1 MKDYLKL
8 RIPYRVR
15 IHGGGC
21 DVSARATHHT
31 GKKDRLITNKSAF
44 SAKAELGN
52 VPFSTIER
60 KQMSTKTN
68 FKRIAVVAVA
78 SLGLGVFT
86 SIAPANAAPTTTTAT
101 PWEVTLA
108 YAKSANTGTQLLGG
122 VVTLTYTETATTA
135 AAAIVGNITSSGVG
149 NINSAVKTTGAT
161 ADVAQLGTVSGTET
175 FPNTGVSRVT
185 TDAQTD
191 DLNVYTVTVTSTVA
205 GTQTLTA
212 TINDANGTPI
222 SSKTATVTWVATG
235 AGVGVN
241 AANSTLYVDTDS
253 TCITGQTSKATDAAA
268 AAAVT
273 LVRVAAASPSSTLCV
288 IARDASN
295 NLVPL
300 ASATAISTL
309 GGSGS
314 GSGTLSSGRY
324 KWTVAGITGI
334 TGTAAITAILVDTY
348 GNAVTLSTSLNYY
361 GTLAS
366 LSLANI
372 GYAATPGGT
381 APASTDATADVVA
394 DGAGLPGKVASK
406 GIYLAVV
413 GKDATGNVIDLVPSS
428 TPDSF
433 TLDSDKVAGAPVAG
447 ASDTLG
453 TTAAMSTGASDISAA
468 SFGTNV
474 ALVTCGAKAEKVTVN
489 VRGLTSA
496 SARVTSNDVV
506 VYCSGAVDK
515 VTVTAAGTSV
525 NVDVT
530 DANGYPVADGTSVA
544 LAASNGSVVAPST
557 KTTANGKFATAATF
571 IANSTAA
578 TSSVTAIVGDKSGT
592 SAAVKG
598 SGTSIEA
605 QIASML
611 KLINKIMKRLNIR

>member
-44 SAKAELGN
+44 STKAELGN

-149 NINSAVKTTGAT
+149 NINSAVKTTGVS
-161 ADVAQLGTVSGTET
+161 ADIAQLGTVSGTET

-185 TDAQTD
+185 TEAVTD
-191 DLNVYTVTVTSTVA
+191 QLNVYTVTVTSTVA

-212 TINDANGTPI
+212 TINDTNGTPI

-241 AANSTLYVDTDS
+241 AANSTLSMNLDGSCDS
-253 TCITGQTSKATDAAA
+253 TGSNKATDLTGLAAEN
-268 AAAVT
+268 VT
-273 LVRVAAASPSSTLCV
+273 RVAASTARTVCI

-295 NLVPL
+295 NLVTL
-300 ASATAISTL
+300 GSATAVSSL
-309 GGSGS
+309 GATVSASGS
-314 GSGTLSSGRY
+314 AGRYSGTL
-324 KWTVAGITGI
+324 TPVTGL
-334 TGTAAITAILVDTY
+334 TGTATITAILIDSY
-348 GNAVTLSTSLNYY
+348 GNAATLSTTLTYY
-361 GTLAS
+361 GTLAT
-366 LSLANI
+366 LALANV

-381 APASTDATADVVA
+381 APNVSAYADAAGDATSK
-394 DGAGLPGKVASK
+394 PGKVTSS
-406 GIYLAVV
+406 GIWLAVV
-413 GKDATGNVIDLVPSS
+413 GKDATGNVIDLAA
-428 TPDSF
+428 TPGTPSF
-433 TLDSDKVAGAPVAG
+433 TLDSDKVAGAPAAG

-453 TTAAMSTGASDISAA
+453 TAAAMSTASAGFDISPAV
-468 SFGTNV
+468 FGSNI
-474 ALVTCGAKAEKVTVN
+474 AIITCGTKAEKVTVN
-489 VRGLTSA
+489 VRGIGTA
-496 SARVTSNDVV
+496 SATVTSNPVT

-515 VTVTAAGTSV
+515 VTVTASGTSV

-530 DANGYPVADGTSVA
+530 DANSYPVADGTSVA

-557 KTTANGKFATAATF
+557 KTTVNGKFASGATF

-578 TSSVTAIVGDKSGT
+578 TSSVTEIVGDKSGT

>member
-1 MKDYLKL
+1 
-8 RIPYRVR
+8 
-15 IHGGGC
+15 
-21 DVSARATHHT
+21 
-31 GKKDRLITNKSAF
+31 
-44 SAKAELGN
+44 
-52 VPFSTIER
+52 
-60 KQMSTKTN
+60 MSTKTN

-86 SIAPANAAPTTTTAT
+86 SIAPANAALVAATTTTT
-101 PWEVTLA
+101 PWAVTAA
-108 YAKSANTGTQLLGG
+108 YSSSSNTATQVVGGT
-122 VVTLTYTETATTA
+122 VTLTYSETVQTDDTGDAAIFGNITSTGVGQITNAADTTDAEDAVTIKALGTTATTA
-135 AAAIVGNITSSGVG
+135 V
-149 NINSAVKTTGAT
+149 
-161 ADVAQLGTVSGTET
+161 

-185 TDAQTD
+185 VDAVNAAA
-191 DLNVYTVTVTSTVA
+191 LVVYTVTVSSTVA

-212 TINDANGTPI
+212 SMNNTSGTPT
-222 SSKTATVTWVATG
+222 SSKTATITWVAASAT
-235 AGVGVN
+235 GVN

-253 TCITGQTSKATDAAA
+253 TCSSTGTSKATDATAA
-268 AAAVT
+268 AAET
-273 LVRVAAASPSSTLCV
+273 RVRVSGVASGSVTVCL
-288 IARDASN
+288 IARDGSN
-295 NLVPL
+295 ILVPL
-300 ASATAISTL
+300 ASTTVVSSL
-309 GGSGS
+309 GASSSSAASGS
-314 GSGTLSSGRY
+314 FASGRVGF
-324 KWTVAGITGI
+324 TLTSTAGAL
-334 TGTAAITAILVDTY
+334 GTASITAIVIDGF
-348 GNAVTLSTSLNYY
+348 GNVATLTTSLTYY
-361 GTLAS
+361 GTLAT
-366 LSLANI
+366 LALANVS
-372 GYAATPGGT
+372 YAAKPGGT
-381 APASTDATADVVA
+381 APNASASADAAA
-394 DGAGLPGKVASK
+394 EGAGMPGTATSS
-406 GIYLAVV
+406 GIWLGVV
-413 GKDATGNVIDLVPSS
+413 GKDASGNVIDLVADANS
-428 TPDSF
+428 TSSF

-453 TTAAMSTGASDISAA
+453 TTAAMSTGATDISAA
-468 SFGTNV
+468 VFGSNI
-474 ALVTCGAKAEKVTVN
+474 AIITCGSKAEKVTVN
-489 VRGLTSA
+489 VRGLNSS
-496 SARVTSNDVV
+496 SARVTSNNVD

>member
-1 MKDYLKL
+1 
-8 RIPYRVR
+8 
-15 IHGGGC
+15 
-21 DVSARATHHT
+21 
-31 GKKDRLITNKSAF
+31 
-44 SAKAELGN
+44 
-52 VPFSTIER
+52 
-60 KQMSTKTN
+60 MSTKTN

-86 SIAPANAAPTTTTAT
+86 SIAPAKAAPTTTTAT

-161 ADVAQLGTVSGTET
+161 ADVAQLGTLAGTET
-175 FPNTGVSRVT
+175 FPNVGVSRVT
-185 TDAQTD
+185 TAAQTD

-253 TCITGQTSKATDAAA
+253 TCITGQTTKATDAAA

-273 LVRVAAASPSSTLCV
+273 LVRVAAASPSTTLCV

-300 ASATAISTL
+300 ESATAISTL

-413 GKDATGNVIDLVPSS
+413 GKDATGNVIDLVASPNS
-428 TPDSF
+428 TSSF
-433 TLDSDKVAGAPVAG
+433 TLDSDKVAGAPAAG
-447 ASDTLG
+447 STDTLG
-453 TTAAMSTGASDISAA
+453 TTAAMSTGTSDISAA

-474 ALVTCGAKAEKVTVN
+474 ALVTCGTKAEKVTVN

-496 SARVTSNDVV
+496 SARVTSNNVD

-557 KTTANGKFATAATF
+557 KTTVNGKFATAATF